1 MRWEL
6 GKGEG
11 TVWTEKILFFFKKKK
26 RKEGKENLRK
36 RVPPEEGRVE
46 HSLGGED
53 CCSWLAPPSGS
64 LWTLAMTAVLVTC
77 QGSL

>member
-1 MRWEL
+1 MQFRNEM
-6 GKGEG
+6 GIGEG
-11 TVWTEKILFFFKKKK
+11 RGDSMDREDFFFFKKKK

-64 LWTLAMTAVLVTC
+64 L
-77 QGSL
+77 

>member
-1 MRWEL
+1 M

-11 TVWTEKILFFFKKKK
+11 TGWTEKIFLKK

-53 CCSWLAPPSGS
+53 HCSWLIPPSGS
-64 LWTLAMTAVLVTC
+64 LRTLAKTAVLVTC